1 MKAKVKEMV
10 TVEQLANMIDHTN
23 LKAFADDAAF
33 EKLCD
38 EAKKYNFKMVAIN
51 PAQTVRCKKKL
62 EGSPVHVGAAIGF
75 PLGQTTLECKIFETK
90 DAIEKGADEIDYVI
104 NVAELK
110 NKNYDYIKKEMEEIV
125 KICREAGKTSKVIF
139 ENCYL
144 TDDEKRK
151 VAEIAKEVKPDFIK
165 TSTGFGTGGATV
177 EDVRCKKKLEG
188 SPVHVGAAI
197 GFPLGQT
204 TLECKIFETKD
215 AIEKGADEIDYVINV
230 AELKNKNYDYIKK
243 EMEEIVKICREAGK
257 TSKVIFEN
265 CYLTDDEKRK
275 VAEIAKEVK
284 PDFIKTSTG
293 FGTGGAT
300 VEDVKLMKSV
310 VGDEVKVK
318 AAGGIRDLKTA
329 LAMIEAGAERLGTS
343 AGVAIVE
350 EYNNQK

>member
-1 MKAKVKEMV
+1 MV

-177 EDVRCKKKLEG
+177 EDV
-188 SPVHVGAAI
+188 
-197 GFPLGQT
+197 
-204 TLECKIFETKD
+204 
-215 AIEKGADEIDYVINV
+215 
-230 AELKNKNYDYIKK
+230 
-243 EMEEIVKICREAGK
+243 
-257 TSKVIFEN
+257 
-265 CYLTDDEKRK
+265 
-275 VAEIAKEVK
+275 
-284 PDFIKTSTG
+284 
-293 FGTGGAT
+293 
-300 VEDVKLMKSV
+300 KLMKSV

-329 LAMIEAGAERLGTS
+329 LAMIESGAERLGTS